1 MSASYCGVPKQ
12 SGMMI
17 VIYFSDGQAPT
28 LNNMI
33 PLSQTVALTVVN
45 NKINYLMV
53 LLDFMR

>member
-17 VIYFSDGQAPT
+17 VIYFSDSQAPT
-28 LNNMI
+28 FNHMI
-33 PLSQTVALTVVN
+33 SLSQTVALTVVN
-45 NKINYLMV
+45 DKLNYLTV